1 VTRLA
6 IVGVLIALPLV
17 YFYPAIVGQV
27 SLAPG
32 DGITANLGL
41 RILVGQMIAQGQL
54 PLWNP
59 YIFAGMPLLAT
70 VYPGA
75 LYPPNWLFAVLPPG
89 AAMNAVVI
97 TTYHLALIGAYLYA
111 RRIGIGRLGALVSAT
126 AFAFGGYLV
135 AHLGQ
140 TSHIAAA
147 VWLPWILLAVEHL
160 HARRSWRWVTLGA
173 VFIALQ
179 CFAGVPQMT
188 LYTAMVCGA
197 YVIFSAMARVER
209 GARLP
214 FLAATAAM
222 AVCGALLCFIQLLPL
237 RELQPLGDR
246 RGIGYEVF
254 ASFSLPPQQ
263 ALGLI
268 FPWFFG
274 GALLPPYRIKYWGAP
289 GTAEMFGYAGLLTL
303 LLAIA
308 AVVKSPRS
316 RLIWFWAG
324 AAIVA
329 LLLAFGAYLPFGIH
343 KLLYHVPVYNLFRVS
358 SRNLLIV
365 NFALAVLAGLGL
377 NRLTELDRHER
388 WRLFRR
394 GVVAL
399 AAMVALTAIGYRYA
413 WRYLKVEAPPPAG
426 ASSLQNPEAVIPLV
440 FFILGVAALWF
451 YLRRLSA
458 LAGSLLLI
466 VLLLDLASFGHFYE
480 WRDFRPRIS
489 EEVRDPST
497 VEFIKAR
504 ERDLSSFRI
513 VSHALWPLGENYR
526 LLNHPDLSIGRGLQS
541 VNGYDMLQLSRLAEL
556 AGAMGPEGIVSNW
569 EAFGLADRSFD
580 LLNVKYLLLAR
591 TDGLED
597 WFGEERGGIRFSNER
612 TDLSLK
618 PGDRVEFAVGGVGA
632 TELALLTTMSHAT
645 HIPDG
650 EPIVR
655 IEMYA
660 RDGQVFARDLQ
671 AGRDT
676 AEWAYDSPE
685 VRAAIQHRRPTVAES
700 WDAGGFEG
708 HQYLARVPVD
718 RALIDRIVLSYAR
731 DDASILLTRASLHDA
746 LAGTTVS
753 ARLNQP
759 PAERWRKLESFGP
772 VELYENQHALPRA
785 WFVRRAAVEPSE
797 DVLQIIRSGKM
808 KDGSPFDPAQ
818 TVLFEREDFG
828 NREVVLP
835 RIAEPANAG
844 VKVTR
849 YEPQRIE
856 LQTRNDQAGFLVL
869 SEVWYRGWEAWIDG
883 RRAPVERVNYLLR
896 GLAVPA
902 GDHRIEF
909 VFRAHS
915 FRNGAA
921 WSMLGVALLATGGI
935 VISLRRRNQSSAF
948 LKA

>member
-1 VTRLA
+1 MAGAL
-6 IVGVLIALPLV
+6 IVLPLV
-17 YFYPAIVGQV
+17 YFYPAVIGWI

-41 RILVGQMIAQGQL
+41 RILVGQMIAHGQL

-59 YIFAGMPLLAT
+59 HIFAGMPLLAT
-70 VYPGA
+70 GYPGV

-126 AFAFGGYLV
+126 AFAFSGYLV

-147 VWLPWILLAVEHL
+147 AWLPWILLAVEHL
-160 HARRSWRWVTLGA
+160 HARQSWRWISLGA
-173 VFIALQ
+173 AFIALQ

-197 YVIFSAMARVER
+197 YVLFLATARAEP
-209 GARLP
+209 GSRLP
-214 FLAATAAM
+214 FLVATAAM

-237 RELQPLGDR
+237 RELQPLSSR
-246 RGIGYEVF
+246 RGIVYEVF

-274 GALLPPYRIKYWGAP
+274 GALLPPYHIKYWGAP

-308 AVVKSPRS
+308 AVLKPSRS
-316 RLIWFWAG
+316 RLVWFWAG
-324 AAIVA
+324 AAVAA

-377 NRLTELDRHER
+377 NRLVELDQRER
-388 WRLFRR
+388 WRLFRHS
-394 GVVAL
+394 VAVL
-399 AAMVALTAIGYRYA
+399 AAMVALAAIGYRYA

-426 ASSLQNPEAVIPLV
+426 ASSLQNPEAVIPFA
-440 FFILGVAALWF
+440 FFILSVAALWF
-451 YLRRLSA
+451 YQHRLSA
-458 LAGSLLLI
+458 LAGGLLLVI
-466 VLLLDLASFGHFYE
+466 LLLDLASFGHFYE
-480 WRDFRPRIS
+480 WRAFRPRIS
-489 EEVRDPST
+489 EEVRDPPAVT
-497 VEFIKAR
+497 FIKAR
-504 ERDLSSFRI
+504 ERDTASFRI
-513 VSHALWPLGENYR
+513 VSHALWPLGENYSQ
-526 LLNHPDLSIGRGLQS
+526 LNHPDLSIARGLQS

-569 EAFGLADRSFD
+569 GAFGLADRSFD

-597 WFGEERGGIRFSNER
+597 WFGEVRGGIRFSNER

-618 PGDRVEFAVGGVGA
+618 PGDRVEFALGGVGA
-632 TELALLTTMSHAT
+632 TELVLITTMGHST
-645 HIPDG
+645 HILDG
-650 EPIVR
+650 APILR
-655 IEMYA
+655 IEFHT
-660 RDGQVFARDLQ
+660 RDGLVFTRDLQ

-676 AEWAYDSPE
+676 AEWAYDRPE
-685 VRAAIQHRRPTVAES
+685 VRAAIRHRRPIVAES

-718 RALIDRIVLSYAR
+718 RALIDRIVLTYAR

-746 LAGTTVS
+746 LAGSTFS
-753 ARLNQP
+753 IRLNQP
-759 PAERWRKLESFGP
+759 PAERWRKLGSFGP
-772 VELYENQHALPRA
+772 VELYENQRALPRA
-785 WFVRRAAVEPSE
+785 WFVRRVAVVPSA
-797 DVLQIIRSGKM
+797 DALQIIRSGKM
-808 KDGSPFDPAQ
+808 KEGAPFDPAE

-828 NREVVLP
+828 NREVALP
-835 RIAEPANAG
+835 RIGEPANAV

-849 YEPQRIE
+849 YEPNRIE

-902 GDHRIEF
+902 GEHRVEF

-921 WSMLGVALLATGGI
+921 WSLAGALLLLVGAGI
-935 VISLRRRNQSSAF
+935 VRFGRERF
-948 LKA
+948 